1 MNSSQYVSNSTL
13 APSEYQ
19 KEYTGGQQVKFDIPS
34 FYGFV
39 DMRQSYL
46 RADVEL
52 VSTVKCGLSRYLG
65 AQALVHNVRVYDYT
79 GSTILENVENYGHIT
94 RQTLHYSSNET
105 MTNNRALLEAV
116 ESYPSNVLDH
126 NDALFFNQLNGTS
139 STNLVATGSVN
150 ENKVQ
155 IAMKLHT
162 GVFGSDKVFPL
173 IVFNG
178 LRVEIDLAQGK
189 EAIMNLATT
198 KYKNAENI
206 AIGTGITTV
215 DLSVAIEDCIFCVGQ
230 EAELKIGATTTQLG
244 VITAITKKSAGQT
257 TVSYTNAQIF
267 VAEKKGDVEMALSST
282 WLALQTYDFKLSNVE
297 FVFKKVQPPAWYSQD
312 YIKDAMGEKGVNL
325 DIKTFDLIRRNIPD
339 SSLISELAIPSF
351 NARAYSIISMFVSN
365 SAKSGSTD
373 SFDTLTNH
381 LKNYNYY
388 LNGVRT
394 PNRVVDVVQRISS
407 ATNKVEE
414 QIYLFELM
422 KALKSCG
429 LVIKNMDTLHQ
440 FILGRALGRY
450 GGVYNLKDNDL
461 TLRTEYSQAS
471 VSNVMALNY
480 ICSLRRIRV
489 SNKGVEIVP

>member
-105 MTNNRALLEAV
+105 MDNNRALLEAV

-198 KYKNAENI
+198 KYKNSDNI
-206 AIGTGITTV
+206 AVSTDEVTT
-215 DLSVAIEDCIFCVGQ
+215 LKLKVAIEDCIFCVGQ
-230 EAELKIGATTTQLG
+230 EVEIDIDGDVAKLG
-244 VITAITKKSAGQT
+244 PITAITKTSATET
-257 TVSYTNAQIF
+257 TISFTDGHEFN
-267 VAEKKGDVEMALSST
+267 AEKKGEVVMSLDPT

-339 SSLISELAIPSF
+339 SSLVSE
-351 NARAYSIISMFVSN
+351 YSVLN
-365 SAKSGSTD
+365 VKS
-373 SFDTLTNH
+373 
-381 LKNYNYY
+381 
-388 LNGVRT
+388 
-394 PNRVVDVVQRISS
+394 
-407 ATNKVEE
+407 
-414 QIYLFELM
+414 LFELM

-429 LVIKNMDTLHQ
+429 LVIKNMDTLDQ

-471 VSNVMALNY
+471 GSNVMALNY